1 MYKLCYNYI
10 GDVMKVKNLNASSK
24 KTKENIKLA
33 FAELLH
39 EKKELKHVTVTEL
52 VKRAGITR
60 SSFYTHYDSIY
71 DVAQEFQDDTMNLLI
86 NNEFN
91 LENINDIYAYIDM
104 LIETL
109 KENENTY
116 KMLLSS
122 NEPII
127 FFDKIRKKFISNT
140 YEIVKNTSNDKYL
153 KLDISFYVDGLV
165 SQILKYFRANEGYT
179 LDEIGDNMK
188 KWIKKLFY

>member
-1 MYKLCYNYI
+1 MYKLCYNHV

-91 LENINDIYAYIDM
+91 LENISDIYAYIDM

-127 FFDKIRKKFISNT
+127 FFDKIRKKFITNT

>member
-1 MYKLCYNYI
+1 MYKLCYNHV

-127 FFDKIRKKFISNT
+127 FFDKIRKKFITNT

>member
-1 MYKLCYNYI
+1 MYKLCYNRI

-127 FFDKIRKKFISNT
+127 FFDKIRKKFITNT

>member
-1 MYKLCYNYI
+1 MYKLCYNYV

-127 FFDKIRKKFISNT
+127 FFDKIRKKFITNT

>member
-1 MYKLCYNYI
+1 MYKLCYNRI

-127 FFDKIRKKFISNT
+127 FFDQIRKKFITNT